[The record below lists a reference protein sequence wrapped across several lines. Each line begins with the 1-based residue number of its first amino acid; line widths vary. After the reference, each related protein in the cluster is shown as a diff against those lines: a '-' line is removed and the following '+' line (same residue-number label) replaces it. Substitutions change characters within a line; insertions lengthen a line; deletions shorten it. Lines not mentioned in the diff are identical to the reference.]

1 VDRVREKKVWN
12 RKRILIIVTIVFV
25 LGLILLTYFSMT
37 GKSKVNASSQTLTVS
52 VVTKGNFQE
61 FIPINGNVLPITTI
75 YLDVIVGG
83 RVEEKLV
90 EDGAKVKKGEPV
102 IRLSNTDVELQLST
116 QETEVRRLITD
127 MQQTRNQAQQ
137 NSIVNQNTMAEV
149 DAALANARRDYFAGK
164 KLHDQKVI
172 ADSEFARIQVNY
184 NFQLKRKNLAGRTV
198 HSDTLMNS
206 LQLTEMNLSAMRS
219 AHALQL
225 MREKEQDLIVRAPVD
240 GQLTSLNADLG
251 QSIREGTRIGQIDV
265 LSGFKVRADI
275 DEFYISRV
283 FPGLTGEFDFNDSTY
298 KLQVT
303 KIFSQVSSGKFQID
317 LAFTGRKPTGIRRG
331 QNLQIRLALGDK
343 TQAVLLPKGGFYQ
356 QTGGNWIFKVSAS
369 GDKAYK
375 VNIKLGRQ
383 NPDYYEVTDGLQT
396 GDKVITSSYENF
408 GDNQE
413 LVIKK

>member
-1 VDRVREKKVWN
+1 MDRVREKKVWN

>member
-90 EDGAKVKKGEPV
+90 EDGARVKKGEPV

-369 GDKAYK
+369 GYKAYK

>member
-1 VDRVREKKVWN
+1 MDRVREKKVWN

-90 EDGAKVKKGEPV
+90 EDGARVKKGEPV

>member
-37 GKSKVNASSQTLTVS
+37 GKSKVNASSQTLTIS

-149 DAALANARRDYFAGK
+149 DTALANARRDYFAGK

>member
-1 VDRVREKKVWN
+1 MDRVREKKVWN
-12 RKRILIIVTIVFV
+12 RKRILIVAAVIFT

-37 GKSKVNASSQTLTVS
+37 GKSKVNASSQTLTIS

>member
-1 VDRVREKKVWN
+1 MDRAIKKKVWSS
-12 RKRILIIVTIVFV
+12 KRILSIGGGLV
-25 LGLILLTYFSMT
+25 LGGLLVAAYLSMN
-37 GKSKVNASSQTLTVS
+37 GKSKVNASSQNLTISEVS
-52 VVTKGNFQE
+52 KGPFQE
-61 FIPINGNVLPITTI
+61 FIPVNGNVLPITTI

-83 RVEEKLV
+83 RVEEKFV
-90 EDGAKVKKGEPV
+90 EDGAKLKKGDP
-102 IRLSNTDVELQLST
+102 ILRLSNTDVELQLST

-149 DAALANARRDYFAGK
+149 DASLANARRDYFAGK
-164 KLHDQKVI
+164 RLHDQKVI
-172 ADSEFARIQVNY
+172 ADSEFSKITVNY
-184 NFQLKRKNLAGRTV
+184 NFQQKRKNLAQRTV
-198 HSDTLMNS
+198 HTDTVMNS
-206 LQLTEMNLSAMRS
+206 LQSMEMNQSAGRS
-219 AHALQL
+219 RHALEL
-225 MREKEQDLIVRAPVD
+225 MRQKEQDLEVRAPVD

-298 KLQVT
+298 RLRVK
-303 KIFSQVSSGKFQID
+303 KIFSQVTAGKFQID
-317 LAFTGRKPTGIRRG
+317 LEFTGKKPQGIRRG

-356 QTGGNWIFKVSAS
+356 TTGGNWIFKVNAA
-369 GDKAYK
+369 GDKAYR
-375 VNIKLGRQ
+375 VAIKLGRQ
-383 NPDYYEVTDGLQT
+383 NPEFYELTEGLQP
-396 GDKVITSSYENF
+396 GDKVVTSGYENF

>member
-1 VDRVREKKVWN
+1 MDRVREKKVWN

-37 GKSKVNASSQTLTVS
+37 GKSKVNASSQTLTIS

>member
-1 VDRVREKKVWN
+1 MDRVIEKKVWS
-12 RKRILIIVTIVFV
+12 RKRIFTIAGVVAVAGLLVTTF
-25 LGLILLTYFSMT
+25 LSMN
-37 GKSKVNASSQTLTVS
+37 GKSRVNASSQTMTIS
-52 VVTKGNFQE
+52 TVTKGPFQE

-83 RVEEKLV
+83 RVEEKLA
-90 EDGAKVKKGEPV
+90 EDGAKVKKGDPI

-149 DAALANARRDYFAGK
+149 DATLANARRDYFAGK

-172 ADSEFARIQVNY
+172 ADSEYARIVVNY
-184 NFQLKRKNLAGRTV
+184 NFQLRRKNLAGRTV
-198 HSDTLMNS
+198 HTDTLMNS
-206 LQLTEMNLSAMRS
+206 LQRQEMNLSAIRS
-219 AHALQL
+219 QHALSL
-225 MREKEQDLIVRAPVD
+225 MREKEQDLVVRAPVD
-240 GQLTSLNADLG
+240 GQLTSLDADLG
-251 QSIREGTRIGQIDV
+251 QSIKEGTRIGQIDV

-283 FPGLTGEFDFNDSTY
+283 FPGLTGEFDFSDTTY
-298 KLQVT
+298 KLRVK
-303 KIFSQVSSGKFQID
+303 KIFSQVTSGKFQID
-317 LAFTGRKPTGIRRG
+317 LEFTGKKPQGIRRG

-343 TQAVLLPKGGFYQ
+343 TQAILLPKGGFYQ
-356 QTGGNWIFKVSAS
+356 QTGGNWIFKVSAN

-375 VNIKLGRQ
+375 ADIKLGRQ
-383 NPDYYEVTDGLQT
+383 NPDYYEVTEGLQP
-396 GDKVITSSYENF
+396 GDRVVTSGYENF

-413 LVIKK
+413 LMIKK

>member
-90 EDGAKVKKGEPV
+90 EDGARVKKGEPV

>member
-1 VDRVREKKVWN
+1 MDRVREKKVWN
-12 RKRILIIVTIVFV
+12 RKRILIVAAVIFT

-37 GKSKVNASSQTLTVS
+37 GKSKVNTSSQTLTVS

>member
-1 VDRVREKKVWN
+1 MDRVIEKKVWN
-12 RKRILIIVTIVFV
+12 RKLIFAIGAGIVV
-25 LGLILLTYFSMT
+25 LALILLTYFSMT

-52 VVTKGNFQE
+52 AVSKGNFQE

-75 YLDVIVGG
+75 YLDVLVGG

-90 EDGAKVKKGEPV
+90 EDGTRVKKGDPI

-116 QETEVRRLITD
+116 QETEVRRLLTD

-149 DAALANARRDYFAGK
+149 DASLSNARREYFAGK

-172 ADSEFARIQVNY
+172 ADSEFARILVNY
-184 NFQLKRKNLAGRTV
+184 NFQVKRKNLAGRTV
-198 HSDTLMNS
+198 HSDTLVNT
-206 LQLTEMNLSAMRS
+206 LQRNEMNLSAMRS
-219 AHALQL
+219 AHALDL
-225 MREKEQDLIVRAPVD
+225 MRKKEQDLIVRAPVD

-251 QSIREGTRIGQIDV
+251 QSIKEGTRIGQIDV
-265 LSGFKVRADI
+265 LSGFKVRAEI

-317 LAFTGRKPTGIRRG
+317 LAFTGKKPMGVRRG

-343 TQAVLLPKGGFYQ
+343 TQAILLPKGGFYQ
-356 QTGGNWIFKVSAS
+356 QTGGNWIFKVGSS
-369 GDKAYK
+369 GDRAYK

-383 NPDYYEVTDGLQT
+383 NPDYYEVIDGLKA
-396 GDKVITSSYENF
+396 GDKVVTSSYENF

>member
-1 VDRVREKKVWN
+1 MDRVLEKKVWN
-12 RKRILIIVTIVFV
+12 RKRILIVVSVVFA
-25 LGLILLTYFSMT
+25 LGLIILTYCSMT

-52 VVTKGNFQE
+52 VVKKGNFQE

-90 EDGAKVKKGEPV
+90 EDGARVKKGEPI

-149 DAALANARRDYFAGK
+149 DATLANARRDYFAGK

-206 LQLTEMNLSAMRS
+206 LQRTEMNLSAMRS

-251 QSIREGTRIGQIDV
+251 QSIKEGTRIGQIDV

-317 LAFTGRKPTGIRRG
+317 LAFTGRKPVGIRRG

-343 TQAVLLPKGGFYQ
+343 TQAILLPKGGFYQ
-356 QTGGNWIFKVSAS
+356 QTGGNWIFKVSAL

>member
-1 VDRVREKKVWN
+1 MDRVREKKVWN
-12 RKRILIIVTIVFV
+12 RKRILIIVTTVFV

-369 GDKAYK
+369 GYKAYK

>member
-37 GKSKVNASSQTLTVS
+37 GKSKVNASSQTLTIS